1 MSLLPIVE
9 REMRVASRQ
18 VSLYWSRTVLAGLAI
33 FITATI
39 VFFMWR
45 FPPATMG
52 VSVFY
57 TLSCIAFF
65 YAATAG
71 IWITSDCIS
80 EEKRD
85 GTLGLLFLTDLRS
98 FDIVLGKLAA
108 TSLKAFAG
116 LIAIFPV
123 LGIPLLLGSV
133 AVGEFWRVVL
143 VLFNTLL
150 LSLAAGIFMSSISL
164 RAGRA
169 AGATLG
175 MMILLLGGAPILWGL
190 VSFLSGHN
198 MSGETLEMA
207 SIHSAVMG
215 LIMAFE
221 GNYMTQSQS
230 FWHSLWINQ
239 GFILFLLIGAC
250 VRIPRNWQDKALNAL
265 KANISASSREKHS
278 LGRKELLTS
287 SPIAWLRL
295 RQKGSLFRPWIPFF
309 IGSLAWIWGSMVH
322 GRWFYGEDGLWV
334 MTIYLSATILK
345 CMIGVEM
352 AHRICEDRRSGA
364 LELLF
369 TTSIS
374 VKEVTQGHWE
384 ALMRQYRGPIALV
397 VVISLFLG
405 VLTIKGEND
414 PEGQFWLSCMLAGHL
429 ILLFLDVLALFWF
442 GLWSS
447 LKARRVNQATRSTLF
462 YILALPWIL
471 YWFLQLFSFQ
481 MFSLLFFGS
490 SPRLGIDPGTIM
502 LIAWL
507 LVHCPWAVGLGFY
520 GKKQVLEKLKHY
532 ATTRPGDEVTLV
544 IGTPKH
550 QGKSTSPTT

>member
-1 MSLLPIVE
+1 
-9 REMRVASRQ
+9 
-18 VSLYWSRTVLAGLAI
+18 
-33 FITATI
+33 
-39 VFFMWR
+39 
-45 FPPATMG
+45 
-52 VSVFY
+52 
-57 TLSCIAFF
+57 
-65 YAATAG
+65 
-71 IWITSDCIS
+71 
-80 EEKRD
+80 
-85 GTLGLLFLTDLRS
+85 
-98 FDIVLGKLAA
+98 
-108 TSLKAFAG
+108 
-116 LIAIFPV
+116 
-123 LGIPLLLGSV
+123 
-133 AVGEFWRVVL
+133 
-143 VLFNTLL
+143 
-150 LSLAAGIFMSSISL
+150 
-164 RAGRA
+164 
-169 AGATLG
+169 
-175 MMILLLGGAPILWGL
+175 MILLLGGAPILWGL
-190 VSFLSGHN
+190 VSFLTGHN

-250 VRIPRNWQDKALNAL
+250 VRIPRNWQDKALNPL
-265 KANISASSREKHS
+265 KAKVSASSKEKHS
-278 LGRKELLTS
+278 LRRKELLTS

-334 MTIYLSATILK
+334 TTIYLSATILK

-352 AHRICEDRRSGA
+352 AHRICEDRRTGA

-397 VVISLFLG
+397 VVVSLFLG
-405 VLTIKGEND
+405 VLTVKGEND

-520 GKKQVLEKLKHY
+520 GKKQVLEKLKNY

>member
-98 FDIVLGKLAA
+98 LDIVLGKLAA

-133 AVGEFWRVVL
+133 AVEEFWRVVL

-150 LSLAAGIFMSSISL
+150 LSLAAGIFISSISL

-190 VSFLSGHN
+190 VSFLTGHN

-221 GNYMTQSQS
+221 GN
-230 FWHSLWINQ
+230 
-239 GFILFLLIGAC
+239 C
-250 VRIPRNWQDKALNAL
+250 
-265 KANISASSREKHS
+265 
-278 LGRKELLTS
+278 
-287 SPIAWLRL
+287 
-295 RQKGSLFRPWIPFF
+295 
-309 IGSLAWIWGSMVH
+309 
-322 GRWFYGEDGLWV
+322 
-334 MTIYLSATILK
+334 
-345 CMIGVEM
+345 
-352 AHRICEDRRSGA
+352 
-364 LELLF
+364 
-369 TTSIS
+369 
-374 VKEVTQGHWE
+374 
-384 ALMRQYRGPIALV
+384 
-397 VVISLFLG
+397 
-405 VLTIKGEND
+405 
-414 PEGQFWLSCMLAGHL
+414 
-429 ILLFLDVLALFWF
+429 
-442 GLWSS
+442 
-447 LKARRVNQATRSTLF
+447 
-462 YILALPWIL
+462 
-471 YWFLQLFSFQ
+471 LQL
-481 MFSLLFFGS
+481 
-490 SPRLGIDPGTIM
+490 RR
-502 LIAWL
+502 
-507 LVHCPWAVGLGFY
+507 C
-520 GKKQVLEKLKHY
+520 
-532 ATTRPGDEVTLV
+532 R
-544 IGTPKH
+544 
-550 QGKSTSPTT
+550 

>member
-98 FDIVLGKLAA
+98 LDIVLGKLAA

-133 AVGEFWRVVL
+133 AVEEFWRVVL

-150 LSLAAGIFMSSISL
+150 LSLAAGIFISSISL

-169 AGATLG
+169 AGPTLG

-190 VSFLSGHN
+190 VSFLTGHN

-520 GKKQVLEKLKHY
+520 GKKQVLEKLKH
-532 ATTRPGDEVTLV
+532 
-544 IGTPKH
+544 
-550 QGKSTSPTT
+550 